1 MVWCHVRQRAV
12 AEEVRLANPIMH
24 GLGLQTE
31 IQQLRRDLQA
41 FLNELEVRCGMNE
54 QGSTKQERIG

>member
-1 MVWCHVRQRAV
+1 MKRT
-12 AEEVRLANPIMH
+12 NPIMH

-41 FLNELEVRCGMNE
+41 FLNEQEVSVCHVQDRVS
-54 QGSTKQERIG
+54 STCACVRP

>member
-1 MVWCHVRQRAV
+1 MKRS
-12 AEEVRLANPIMH
+12 NPIMH

-41 FLNELEVRCGMNE
+41 FLNEQEVSVYHAHHRTEFALLFACA
-54 QGSTKQERIG
+54 